1 MTSLFSHSLLNDTDR
16 DVRGN
21 YRAFSRGTVHA
32 ALPGSGVNDRS
43 SADVRPPRKNYAVVA
58 KCPTRLRKKRSA
70 KKAACYKLC
79 YILINIGPQ
88 FCANPIKI

>member
-32 ALPGSGVNDRS
+32 TLPGKG
-43 SADVRPPRKNYAVVA
+43 RKRQIVS
-58 KCPTRLRKKRSA
+58 KC
-70 KKAACYKLC
+70 
-79 YILINIGPQ
+79 
-88 FCANPIKI
+88 